1 MCALCGDIQ
10 RGQKRD
16 SDFPEL
22 ELHVVVSLLMSVLEM
37 NSGPLKEASALNHR
51 AISPAPL
58 NKNLKNPLKIKK
70 KMYFMC
76 LIVCACHVQAWFCS
90 GQKTASASDP
100 WNWHFRWFWI
110 TMLCWEL
117 GPVYCKN
124 NMLLWAISSAPKY
137 KFLSCLFFTLLYS
150 SSPQEEM
157 LVSLVT
163 PPPPSVA

>member
-22 ELHVVVSLLMSVLEM
+22 ELHMVVSLLMSVLEM

-70 KMYFMC
+70 NVFYVFDC
-76 LIVCACHVQAWFCS
+76 VCMPRA
-90 GQKTASASDP
+90 G
-100 WNWHFRWFWI
+100 
-110 TMLCWEL
+110 
-117 GPVYCKN
+117 
-124 NMLLWAISSAPKY
+124 
-137 KFLSCLFFTLLYS
+137 
-150 SSPQEEM
+150 
-157 LVSLVT
+157 LVL
-163 PPPPSVA
+163 